1 MNVDRI
7 RTRAIEVLGDQAEAE
22 RWLESPKPALGGRIP
37 LDVAQQGEEG
47 ERQVMDLLGRL
58 EYGIFS

>member
-1 MNVDRI
+1 M
-7 RTRAIEVLGDQAEAE
+7 LGDQAEAE